1 MPRTGRRPGASATR
15 DRILGAARA
24 SFAERGFDAASIRD
38 VAARAAVDP
47 ALVHHYFGSKQRLF
61 VAAMEW
67 PIDPA
72 VAIPRVAA
80 GDIAGLGERLAR
92 FVVELWEDPGFQPVI
107 VGLIR
112 SAASDPVAARMLREL
127 VEAGPLAALS
137 GVVGGPEAELRAEL
151 VGSQL
156 IGFAMARYILR
167 VEPLASAERETVVA
181 LLAPT
186 IQRYLA
192 ASSGSESSAPIARP
206 VRRQTA

>member
-1 MPRTGRRPGASATR
+1 MPRTGRRPGTSATR

>member
-1 MPRTGRRPGASATR
+1 MARTGRRPGTPDTR
-15 DRILGAARA
+15 DRILAAARA
-24 SFAERGFDAASIRD
+24 SFAERGYDAASIRD
-38 VAARAAVDP
+38 VAARAGVDP
-47 ALVHHYFGSKQRLF
+47 ALVHHYFGRKQRLF

-72 VAIPRVAA
+72 VAIPRLAA
-80 GDIAGLGERLAR
+80 GDLGGLGERLAR
-92 FVVELWEDPGFQPVI
+92 FVVGLWEDPGFRPLI

-137 GVVGGPEAELRAEL
+137 GLVGGPEAALRAEL

-167 VEPLASAERETVVA
+167 VEPLASADRETIVA

-186 IQRYLA
+186 LQRYLT
-192 ASSGSESSAPIARP
+192 ASSGSESSAPTARP

>member
-1 MPRTGRRPGASATR
+1 MPRTGRRPGTPATR
-15 DRILGAARA
+15 DRILDAARA
-24 SFAERGFDAASIRD
+24 GFAERGFDNASIRD
-38 VAARAAVDP
+38 VAARAGVDP
-47 ALVHHYFGSKQRLF
+47 ALVHHYFGSKQQLF

-67 PIDPA
+67 PIDPS
-72 VAIPRVAA
+72 VAIPRLAA
-80 GDIAGLGERLAR
+80 GDLSGLGERLTR

-137 GVVGGPEAELRAEL
+137 GVVGGPEAALRAEL

-167 VEPLASAERETVVA
+167 VEPLASADRETVVS

-186 IQRYLA
+186 LQRYLT
-192 ASSGSESSAPIARP
+192 ASSGSESSAPIAKP